1 MAIEAEPIRPT
12 HRDDSLDTH
21 LPYRAGR
28 SRPGKATEFWWWVF
42 MRISGIV
49 LLVLAVG
56 HVLIMHVVDDGVDR
70 VNFGFV
76 ALRWQSPFWRTWDW
90 LMLSLALVHGI
101 NGLRMITLDYIRR
114 PGVRV
119 AVNWFFTIAGMAAF
133 TLGSIIVFTFDPCR
147 WPGTVGIRC

>member
-12 HRDDSLDTH
+12 HREDSLDTR

-42 MRISGIV
+42 MRVSGIV
-49 LLVLAVG
+49 LLILAVG
-56 HVLIMHVVDDGVDR
+56 HVLIMHVFGEGVDR

-76 ALRWQSPFWRTWDW
+76 ALRWQSPFWRSWDW

-101 NGLRMITLDYIRR
+101 NGLRMISLDYIRR
-114 PGVRV
+114 PGLRI
-119 AVNWFFTIAGMAAF
+119 ATTWFFAIAGLAAF
-133 TLGSIIVFTFDPCR
+133 ALGSIIVFTFNPCR
-147 WPGTVGIRC
+147 WPGTVGIHC

>member
-1 MAIEAEPIRPT
+1 MSIEAEPIRPT

-42 MRISGIV
+42 MRVSGIV

-56 HVLIMHVVDDGVDR
+56 HVLIMHVVGGGVDR

-76 ALRWQSPFWRTWDW
+76 AVRWQSPFWRSWDW

-133 TLGSIIVFTFDPCR
+133 ALGSIIVFTFDPCR
-147 WPGTVGIRC
+147 WPATVGIHC